1 VNLVQLGFGWM
12 LVSDA
17 SGSDLGGEYRAHGLD
32 KQVYTFWELE
42 TPQRSENRLKS
53 GRNRSRST
61 KCIWQNQLSIGPYP
75 SGFGWFDKCYSLQ
88 GTQSKFE

>member
-1 VNLVQLGFGWM
+1 M

-42 TPQRSENRLKS
+42 TPQRSERFESLKS
-53 GRNRSRST
+53 GFVVAAG
-61 KCIWQNQLSIGPYP
+61 IEQLDFGAQNLWYH
-75 SGFGWFDKCYSLQ
+75 
-88 GTQSKFE
+88 